1 MMRTKIDFTVVIPT
15 YNGAKRVNAVLDSL
29 KLQQFTQNLTWEI
42 IVIDN
47 NSIDHTKQVI
57 QEYQKNWQEDC
68 PLKYFC
74 EEKQGAAFARQRG
87 INEANSS
94 LVGFLDDDNI
104 PDANWVQS
112 ADDFAQQHPQAGAF
126 ASLITGEFEVQ
137 PPPNFDRIKPFLALT
152 DRGSQPLLYN
162 PTLKYL
168 PPSAGLVVR
177 KKAWLESVPEK
188 CILTGRVEGSM
199 LTSEDLEVL
208 GYIQS
213 KGWEIWYNPEMKV
226 THKIP
231 AHRLKREYL
240 IPFIGGIGLSRYVTR
255 MVGVKSYLKPILLL
269 AYLVNDLRKIL
280 FQLLKYGMSVK
291 TDLVAACEMELYIKS
306 LISPFYLWYK
316 GYLK

>member
-1 MMRTKIDFTVVIPT
+1 MTIDFTVVIPT
-15 YNGAKRVNAVLDSL
+15 YNSENRISLVLDKL
-29 KLQQFTQNLTWEI
+29 KQQSFSKNIAWEI
-42 IVIDN
+42 IIIDN
-47 NSIDHTKQVI
+47 NSKDNTAQIIKNYQENWY
-57 QEYQKNWQEDC
+57 QEYN
-68 PLKYFC
+68 LKYFK
-74 EEKQGAAFARQRG
+74 EEKQGAAFARQKG
-87 INEANSS
+87 IQEANSP

-104 PDANWVQS
+104 PDASWVES
-112 ADDFAQQHPQAGAF
+112 AYDFAQKYPQAGAF
-126 ASLITGEFEVQ
+126 GSLITGEFEVQ
-137 PPPNFDRIKPFLALT
+137 PPPNFERIRPFLALT
-152 DRGSQPLLYN
+152 DRGNQALLYH

-177 KKAWLESVPEK
+177 RKAWLETVPEK

-213 KGWEIWYNPEMKV
+213 KGWEIWYNPAMKI

-231 AHRLKREYL
+231 AHRLSREYL

-269 AYLVNDLRKIL
+269 AYFLNDLRKIL

>member
-1 MMRTKIDFTVVIPT
+1 MRTKIDFTVVIPT
-15 YNGAKRVNAVLDSL
+15 YNGEKRVNAVLDSL

-57 QEYQKNWQEDC
+57 QKYQENWKQDYQ
-68 PLKYFC
+68 LKYLY

-87 INEANSS
+87 IKEANSH

-104 PDANWVQS
+104 PDTNWVQS
-112 ADDFAQQHPQAGAF
+112 AYDFAQQHSQGGAF
-126 ASLITGEFEVQ
+126 ASLITGKFEVQ
-137 PPPNFDRIKPFLALT
+137 PPPNFDRIKSFLALT

-162 PTLKYL
+162 PALKYL

-213 KGWEIWYNPEMKV
+213 KGWEIWYNPEMKI

-231 AHRLKREYL
+231 AHRLTREYL

-269 AYLVNDLRKIL
+269 AYFVNDLRKIL

-306 LISPFYLWYK
+306 LISPFYLWSK

>member
-1 MMRTKIDFTVVIPT
+1 MTIDFTVVIPT
-15 YNGAKRVNAVLDSL
+15 YNSENRISLVLDKL
-29 KLQQFTQNLTWEI
+29 KQQHFTKNIGWEI
-42 IVIDN
+42 LVIDN
-47 NSIDHTKQVI
+47 NSKDNTAQIIKNY
-57 QEYQKNWQEDC
+57 QENWHYEYK
-68 PLKYFC
+68 LKYFK
-74 EEKQGAAFARQRG
+74 EEKQGAGFARQRG
-87 INEANSS
+87 IQEANSP

-104 PDANWVQS
+104 PSANWVQS
-112 ADDFAQQHPQAGAF
+112 AYDFAQQHPQGGAF

-137 PPPNFDRIKPFLALT
+137 PPPNFERIKPFLALT
-152 DRGSQPLLYN
+152 DRGNQPLLYN
-162 PTLKYL
+162 PALKYL

-213 KGWEIWYNPEMKV
+213 KGWEIWYNPAMKI

-255 MVGVKSYLKPILLL
+255 MVGVKFYLKPILLFV
-269 AYLVNDLRKIL
+269 YFFNDLRKIL
-280 FQLLKYGMSVK
+280 FQLLKYDMSVK

>member
-1 MMRTKIDFTVVIPT
+1 MDFTVVIPT
-15 YNGAKRVNAVLDSL
+15 YNSEHRIGLVLD
-29 KLQQFTQNLTWEI
+29 KLQQQKCTQSIAWEI
-42 IVIDN
+42 LIIDN
-47 NSIDHTKQVI
+47 NSKDNTAQIIKSY
-57 QEYQKNWQEDC
+57 QEKWHQEHK
-68 PLKYFC
+68 LKYFK
-74 EEKQGAAFARQRG
+74 EEKQGAAFARKKG
-87 INEANSS
+87 ISEANSP

-104 PDANWVQS
+104 PDSSWVES
-112 ADDFAQQHPQAGAF
+112 AYDFAQKYPYAGAI
-126 ASLITGEFEVQ
+126 ASLITGDFEVQ

-152 DRGSQPLLYN
+152 NRGNQPLLYN
-162 PTLKYL
+162 PALKYL

-213 KGWEIWYNPEMKV
+213 KGWEIWYNPAMKI

-231 AHRLKREYL
+231 ASRLSREYL
-240 IPFIGGIGLSRYVTR
+240 IPFMGGIGLSRYVTR
-255 MVGVKSYLKPILLL
+255 MVGVKFYLKPIMLL
-269 AYLVNDLRKIL
+269 AYCINDLRKIL
-280 FQLLKYGMSVK
+280 FQLLKYGTSVK
-291 TDLVAACEMELYIKS
+291 TDLVAQCEMELYIKS